1 MTKRNQKFARAT
13 TAIAAVL
20 ALYSTPLLAQE
31 VPTADPVADTTPSD
45 PAPSV
50 DPLAPVSTTETTA
63 PAPSKPKVET
73 ARKVATRTTTT
84 TAKRTTVRKAAT
96 AAPAAVSAPAPAE
109 STTPPGPVQTEP
121 VPPVATD
128 PGPMPVAQEAAP
140 VDTGSDQMTAE
151 EALPIAGGIGLGLLA
166 LGGAGLMMHRRKRR
180 REDEEFEA
188 RQHFLDAHEADSEVV
203 EPDFTRQGPVH
214 DPLPE
219 RTTVTAKADEPAI
232 PAQGNWESRP
242 DADFMFRRAG
252 KAATEDVTS

>member
-1 MTKRNQKFARAT
+1 MFARAT

-20 ALYSTPLLAQE
+20 ALSSTPLLAQE

-45 PAPSV
+45 PAPSA

-73 ARKVATRTTTT
+73 AKKVATHTTTR
-84 TAKRTTVRKAAT
+84 AKRTTVRKAAA
-96 AAPAAVSAPAPAE
+96 AAPAAVSAPAPAA
-109 STTPPGPVQTEP
+109 SATPPVPVPAEP

-128 PGPMPVAQEAAP
+128 PGPMPVAQEVAP
-140 VDTGSDQMTAE
+140 VDTGSDQITAE

-180 REDEEFEA
+180 REDEEFAA
-188 RQHFLDAHEADSEVV
+188 RQQFLDAHEADSEVV
-203 EPDFTRQGPVH
+203 EPAFTRQGPAH
-214 DPLPE
+214 DPIPE
-219 RTTVTAKADEPAI
+219 RTTVTAKAAEPAI
-232 PAQGNWESRP
+232 PAPGKWESRP